1 MDLVAGGAARLERF
15 GVVAAA
21 VEASVAV
28 KVDEVDEQ
36 LAADAATET
45 RRVPHAAGAGPRRH
59 HRHVAAAH
67 RLAALPPKKKQTKQ
81 TNKQTKENRH
91 DHVAVCLWFR
101 SLPIVKKCRW
111 LNVDVGVLKKG
122 VRLGWV
128 RFG

>member
-67 RLAALPPKKKQTKQ
+67 RLAALPPKKNKQNKQ
-81 TNKQTKENRH
+81 TNKQKKIDTITSLCVSGFDRCPSSKN
-91 DHVAVCLWFR
+91 VAGSMWASAFSKR
-101 SLPIVKKCRW
+101 
-111 LNVDVGVLKKG
+111 G
-122 VRLGWV
+122 LG
-128 RFG
+128 

>member
-67 RLAALPPKKKQTKQ
+67 RLAALPQKKNKQNKQ
-81 TNKQTKENRH
+81 TNKQTNKRKSTRSRH
-91 DHVAVCLWFR
+91 CVSLVSIVAHRQKMSLAQCGRRR
-101 SLPIVKKCRW
+101 SQ
-111 LNVDVGVLKKG
+111 KG
-122 VRLGWV
+122 G
-128 RFG
+128 